1 MALRLLS
8 NTKDQPE
15 SVAEIDAKIN
25 AQLAEA
31 ARLRAEKVTLQD
43 TLILADVTDPKSV
56 ARILEIDV
64 LLPVIAQRQQR
75 YQAERVQ
82 AQSREALVGYERRCI
97 AEAQVVQRKR
107 DIDAQIAQRRA
118 QLQKLAEASAEH
130 LAQIENISHQRI
142 HFGAEYPEAVRASLT
157 TLARKEIEY
166 QHGLANDEEIAGAR
180 RQATTN

>member
-75 YQAERVQ
+75 YQAER
-82 AQSREALVGYERRCI
+82 LCI